1 MFQLIQTALT
11 ICVSTAS
18 CERSLSALKWIKTY
32 LRSSMLEDRLVVL
45 AVISVEREISQK
57 LSLEDVVNEFY
68 AQDKNRKIVL
78 S

>member
-1 MFQLIQTALT
+1 
-11 ICVSTAS
+11 
-18 CERSLSALKWIKTY
+18 
-32 LRSSMLEDRLVVL
+32 MLEDRLVVL

>member
-1 MFQLIQTALT
+1 
-11 ICVSTAS
+11 
-18 CERSLSALKWIKTY
+18 
-32 LRSSMLEDRLVVL
+32 MLEDRLVVL
-45 AVISVEREISQK
+45 AVISVEREILQK